1 MLGMYTLTKELG
13 ISPKEVQE
21 MPYSLARDLLTVHG
35 VIEEIKAGEIDKH
48 VKTAKNK
55 MKI

>member
-48 VKTAKNK
+48 VKSAKNK